1 MDVYLYQSLLLSV
14 VAVALLQLAK
24 LALKKPGAAPPPL
37 PPGPW
42 KLPVVGSMHH
52 LVNVLPHRAL
62 RDLAAAHGP
71 LMLLQLGQ
79 TPLMVASSR
88 EAARA
93 VLKTHDANFAT
104 RPKLLAGEI
113 VGYEW
118 ADILFAPSGDYWRKL
133 RQLCAAEI
141 LSPKRVLS
149 FRHIREDEGTEKIA
163 KNGTVIM
170 MMTAQSPNTGCTRSA
185 RPGPSAPVNLSA
197 MFHSITNSV
206 VSRAAFGKKREN
218 AAEFLA
224 VTMAVVGLSS
234 GFNIP
239 DLFPTC
245 TTVLARLTGMTRSLK
260 EIHRTVDTILQPPG
274 DHRGAQ
280 AARDVKIE
288 SGAAAKD
295 VDVLIGLQEKGGFG
309 FQLTNSVI
317 KAIILDMFAGGTG
330 TSGSAMEW
338 GMSELMRNP
347 AAFRGKAAVTEGD
360 LQASNLRYMKVVI
373 KEALRLH
380 PPTPLL
386 VPRETIEACELGG
399 YTIPHRLASARPRM
413 LPYRLNDVTILPSDT
428 NKIRPKHR
436 LSMRLTLV
444 KNRCQYEF
452 RPKRFKDGTRDFT
465 SSNYKF
471 LPFSSGCRMC
481 PGFNYGLAS
490 MELALVGLLYHFNLS
505 LPEGVKEVDMEEAP
519 VLDIHRRTPLVLCAT
534 PYTPHVAT

>member
-1 MDVYLYQSLLLSV
+1 MDEYLYQSLLLSV

-24 LALKKPGAAPPPL
+24 LALKKPGAAAPPL

-79 TPLMVASSR
+79 TPLVVASSR

-118 ADILFAPSGDYWRKL
+118 ADILFAPSGDYWRCGL

-149 FRHIREDEGTEKIA
+149 FRHIREDEVMRKVEAIRA
-163 KNGTVIM
+163 
-170 MMTAQSPNTGCTRSA
+170 A
-185 RPGPSAPVNLSA
+185 GPSAPVNLSA

-224 VTMAVVGLSS
+224 ATMAVVGLSS

-295 VDVLIGLQEKGGFG
+295 VDVLIGLQEKGGFS
-309 FQLTNSVI
+309 FHLTNSVI
-317 KAIILDMFAGGTG
+317 KAIILDMFAGRTG
-330 TSGSAMEW
+330 TSGSTMEW
-338 GMSELMRNP
+338 ADAEPGGDGE
-347 AAFRGKAAVTEGD
+347 AEGADQEAFRGKAAVTEGD
-360 LQASNLRYMKVVI
+360 LQASNLRYMKLVI

-399 YTIPHRLASARPRM
+399 YTIPRRR
-413 LPYRLNDVTILPSDT
+413 
-428 NKIRPKHR
+428 
-436 LSMRLTLV
+436 
-444 KNRCQYEF
+444 
-452 RPKRFKDGTRDFT
+452 GDFT
-465 SSNYKF
+465 SCNYKF
-471 LPFSSGCRMC
+471 LAFSSGCRMC
-481 PGFNYGLAS
+481 PGFNYGLTS

-505 LPEGVKEVDMEEAP
+505 LPEDVKKVDMEEAP
-519 VLDIHRRTPLVLCAT
+519 VLGIHRHTPLVLCAT
-534 PYTPHVAT
+534 PYIPHVAT